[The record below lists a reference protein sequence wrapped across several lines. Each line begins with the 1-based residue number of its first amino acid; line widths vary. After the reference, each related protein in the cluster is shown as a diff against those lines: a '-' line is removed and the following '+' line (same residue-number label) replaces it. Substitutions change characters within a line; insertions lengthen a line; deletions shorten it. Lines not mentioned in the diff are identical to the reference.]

1 MAKTRKKPAK
11 SGRPPLPDGQRR
23 DKRLDDVRFSAR
35 ELALA
40 KAAAEACGVPWSLW
54 VRRRLGVSEV

>member
-11 SGRPPLPDGQRR
+11 GGRPPLPDGQRR

-35 ELALA
+35 ELARA
-40 KAAAEACGVPWSLW
+40 RAMAATAGLPWSLW
-54 VRRRLGVSEV
+54 VRRQLGVSEV